1 MEPRELYYSLSKASR
16 EVLDEFHL
24 KGLLLKKVSA
34 DIQEHLDGVLSGL
47 VAETHEDE
55 SVTVYSLDIE
65 EKGDFIRPLLKWDHG
80 EVKMMSKKGRRAS
93 ASYVVPE
100 GKGLGVYLDKK
111 DRVFV
116 PLRA

>member
-1 MEPRELYYSLSKASR
+1 MEPKELYYSLPKASR
-16 EVLDEFHL
+16 EILDGYHL
-24 KGLLLKKVSA
+24 KGLILKRVAA
-34 DIQEHLDGVLSGL
+34 DIQDNLDGVLSGL

-65 EKGDFIRPLLKWDHG
+65 EKGDFIRPLLKWDDG
-80 EVKMMSKKGRRAS
+80 EVKMMTRKGRRAS

-100 GKGLGVYLDKK
+100 GKGLGVYMDKNN
-111 DRVFV
+111 RVLV